1 MMAKPQSVHNSH
13 SKCGKICA
21 LHRALHRV
29 LEFDGFRSIDPE
41 STLHDGHV
49 DSLDGLSER
58 DFVDFALIGEKCQIE
73 APS

>member
-29 LEFDGFRSIDPE
+29 LEFDGFCSIDPK
-41 STLHDGHV
+41 STLRERHV
-49 DSLDGLSER
+49 HGLHALSES
-58 DFVDFALIGEKCQIE
+58 DFLHFALIGEKCQIE